1 MDRAESLNK
10 SFVRAHKDIKAVHKD
25 EHALIERCK
34 NGDISAFDE
43 LMRRY
48 EKQVYNFAYRLT
60 GNYDDANDIL
70 SEAFM
75 KVYNALQSFRG
86 DANFTTWLFK
96 IVTNTYLDERKRSKG
111 HLNIPLDEYI
121 ELEESQVTRQIV
133 DPSPSPSDLVERRE
147 RAEILQEAIN
157 SLPDYQRVMLLLYHG
172 HNKSYE
178 EIAEIIGLPIGTV
191 KSRLNRARHAVRQ
204 KLESCRELFNL

>member
-1 MDRAESLNK
+1 M
-10 SFVRAHKDIKAVHKD
+10 HKD
-25 EHALIERCK
+25 EYSLIERCK

-48 EKQVYNFAYRLT
+48 EKQVYNFAYRLS

-70 SEAFM
+70 SEAFI
-75 KVYNALQSFRG
+75 KVYNSLQSFRG

-133 DPSPSPSDLVERRE
+133 DPSPSPPELIERRE
-147 RAEILQEAIN
+147 QAEILQEAIN

-172 HNKSYE
+172 YNKSYE

-191 KSRLNRARHAVRQ
+191 KSRLNRARLAVRQ
-204 KLESCRELFNL
+204 KLESCRELFGL